1 VYRDDS
7 ELSTEQLEQGGVG
20 ENSNGKFGGE
30 EDEDEVYIE
39 HQADDFG
46 MQACMSNICAAPAYA
61 GGSFSSRKG
70 DAKPVESGQSK
81 PTNLEN
87 FAIRCIFGDSNPAP
101 QQQPRESCIRSEAAA
116 LGSVERKQVRGE
128 RNSNDSALREE
139 DLQRTFFRSLYH
151 PTKRSARLSQ
161 KIEENPF
168 RRLQLRRWQCVM
180 RRSMVVRCG
189 YAR

>member
-39 HQADDFG
+39 HQADDFR

-61 GGSFSSRKG
+61 DGSFSSRKG

-139 DLQRTFFRSLYH
+139 DLRDELSSALCITQPNDQLGFHKKSYLVRSDG
-151 PTKRSARLSQ
+151 SNSDDGS
-161 KIEENPF
+161 
-168 RRLQLRRWQCVM
+168 V
-180 RRSMVVRCG
+180 
-189 YAR
+189 